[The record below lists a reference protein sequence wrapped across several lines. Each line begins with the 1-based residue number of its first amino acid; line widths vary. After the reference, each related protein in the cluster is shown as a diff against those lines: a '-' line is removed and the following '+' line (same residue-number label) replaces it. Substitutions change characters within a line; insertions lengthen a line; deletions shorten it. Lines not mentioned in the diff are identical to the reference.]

1 MRAAILVIVLA
12 AVVAAK
18 TTSVSKGLATS
29 RALSRACNERQT
41 CKDCSTVN
49 ICGYDKTVLA
59 EYRCA
64 DQDPEKKYCRGAGEC
79 SEEPDVDNQC
89 FSADDRCPLLSSGY
103 YPDPQN
109 CTRYLYC
116 DSSAIGYEE
125 YCLAANNV
133 YNQTSASCFL
143 KKKSSDCFQV
153 DCSSSK
159 NKDKWFIYT
168 PFPQIYFL
176 CSADGRAVTFKCPK
190 ENEVFDVNL
199 KKCRFQCTSD
209 GRFADPNNDSLYYEC
224 LYTSSTKLE
233 LFEKEC
239 PPFTKF
245 DEQNKRCQESQ

>member
-1 MRAAILVIVLA
+1 MRAAILVLVLA

-18 TTSVSKGLATS
+18 TTSVSLGLATS
-29 RALSRACNERQT
+29 RALSGACQERQT

-64 DQDPEKKYCRGAGEC
+64 DQDPKKIYCVGAGEC
-79 SEEPDVDNQC
+79 SDKPNLDEGC
-89 FSADDRCPLLSSGY
+89 FPTDDRCPLGAPGY
-103 YPDPQN
+103 YPDPQD

-116 DSSAIGYEE
+116 DGGAIGYEE
-125 YCLAANNV
+125 DCLAANNV
-133 YNQTSASCFL
+133 YNHSSASCFL

-176 CSADGRAVTFKCPK
+176 CSADGRAVTFQCPR
-190 ENEVFDVNL
+190 EDEVFDVTL
-199 KKCRFQCTSD
+199 KRCTFQCTSA
-209 GRFADPNNDSLYYEC
+209 GRFADPNDDKSYYEC

-233 LFEKEC
+233 LFERKC
-239 PPFTKF
+239 PNSLMKF
-245 DEQNKRCQESQ
+245 SDVNKKCEE